1 MSTQIPHNTEPGL
14 TSGGQTDHARTSTQ
28 GAALDHAVDREYRRA
43 RHLRRRDFLLAI
55 LTPIVLLGAWEAAA
69 RGGLLDA
76 RLFTPPS
83 AIATRGWHMI
93 ESGELWHHIGATVAR
108 LMIGLVMGAVVG
120 VAAGLLM
127 GVWRPLRAALEPTFT
142 ALYALPKIAILP
154 LLLLIFGL
162 TETPKVLSVA
172 ISVFFVVQINTLA
185 GILQIDSRILEA
197 ARAYHATGWKLFR
210 FVLLPGAL
218 PSIMTGL
225 RVSAGMAV
233 IVITA
238 VEFVASNSGL
248 GYLIW
253 NSWQL
258 FQPQTMFVGLILVC
272 LIGAAITGLVILLE
286 RALVPWRRAGHTPR
300 KERNK

>member
-1 MSTQIPHNTEPGL
+1 MTQSL
-14 TSGGQTDHARTSTQ
+14 TRDDRATREDSAD
-28 GAALDHAVDREYRRA
+28 AALRVAVDREHRRHRRLRA
-43 RHLRRRDFLLAI
+43 RDLALAVLTPVALLA
-55 LTPIVLLGAWEAAA
+55 LWEIAAA
-69 RGGLLDA
+69 AGMLDA

-83 AIATRGWHMI
+83 EIVARGWDMIAT
-93 ESGELWHHIGATVAR
+93 GELWVHVWSTVGR
-108 LMIGLVMGAVVG
+108 LVAGFALGGVCGVAVGLVMGVS
-120 VAAGLLM
+120 
-127 GVWRPLRAALEPTFT
+127 RPLRAALGPTFT

-185 GILQIDSRILEA
+185 GIVQIDKRILEA
-197 ARAYHATGWKLFR
+197 ARAYQATGWKLFR
-210 FVLLPGAL
+210 YVLLPGAT

-233 IVITA
+233 IVVTA
-238 VEFVASNSGL
+238 VEFVASNNGL

-258 FQPQTMFVGLILVC
+258 FQPQTMFVGLITVSI
-272 LIGAAITGLVILLE
+272 IGAVVTGLIILAE
-286 RALVPWRRAGHTPR
+286 RALLPWQHSGGPR
-300 KERNK
+300 KKGKVQ

>member
-1 MSTQIPHNTEPGL
+1 MSKT
-14 TSGGQTDHARTSTQ
+14 
-28 GAALDHAVDREYRRA
+28 AVDVSSSPATNPALEVATQNEYRRERRLRA
-43 RHLRRRDFLLAI
+43 RDLALAVLTPVVLLA
-55 LTPIVLLGAWEAAA
+55 LWEVAALAGA
-69 RGGLLDA
+69 LDA

-83 AIATRGWHMI
+83 AIAGRAWQMI
-93 ESGELWHHIGATVAR
+93 SDGELWQDAVATIAR
-108 LMIGLVMGAVVG
+108 LSVG
-120 VAAGLLM
+120 FVLGSALGVLTGLLM
-127 GVWRPLRAALEPTFT
+127 GVSRPLRAALGPTFT
-142 ALYALPKIAILP
+142 SLYALPKIAILP

-185 GILQIDSRILEA
+185 GILQIDARILEA

-210 FVLLPGAL
+210 YVLLPGAT
-218 PSIMTGL
+218 PAIMTGL

-238 VEFVASNSGL
+238 VEFVASNNGL

-258 FQPQTMFVGLILVC
+258 FQPQTMFVGLIAVSI
-272 LIGAAITGLVILLE
+272 IGALVTGLVIVLE
-286 RALVPWRRAGHTPR
+286 RMLLPWRYSNSPR
-300 KERNK
+300 RKVQK

>member
-1 MSTQIPHNTEPGL
+1 MSKT
-14 TSGGQTDHARTSTQ
+14 
-28 GAALDHAVDREYRRA
+28 AVDVSSSPATNPALEVATQNEYRRERRLRA
-43 RHLRRRDFLLAI
+43 RDLALAVLTPVVLLA
-55 LTPIVLLGAWEAAA
+55 LWEVAALAGA
-69 RGGLLDA
+69 LDA

-83 AIATRGWHMI
+83 AIAGRAWQMI
-93 ESGELWHHIGATVAR
+93 SDGELWQDAVATIAR
-108 LMIGLVMGAVVG
+108 LSVG
-120 VAAGLLM
+120 FVLGSALGVLTGLLM
-127 GVWRPLRAALEPTFT
+127 GVSRPLRAALGPTFT
-142 ALYALPKIAILP
+142 SLYALPKIAILP

-185 GILQIDSRILEA
+185 GILQIDARILEA

-210 FVLLPGAL
+210 YVLLPGAT
-218 PSIMTGL
+218 PAIMTGL

-238 VEFVASNSGL
+238 VEFVASNNGL

-258 FQPQTMFVGLILVC
+258 FQPETMFVGLIAVSI
-272 LIGAAITGLVILLE
+272 IGALVTGLVIALE
-286 RALVPWRRAGHTPR
+286 RVLLPWRYSTGPR
-300 KERNK
+300 RKVQK

>member
-1 MSTQIPHNTEPGL
+1 MTQSLTRDSTAVRSDE
-14 TSGGQTDHARTSTQ
+14 
-28 GAALDHAVDREYRRA
+28 ALRRA
-43 RHLRRRDFLLAI
+43 VEREHRRHRLLRGRDLALAVLTPLVLLA
-55 LTPIVLLGAWEAAA
+55 LWEIAAA
-69 RGGLLDA
+69 TGMLDA

-83 AIATRGWHMI
+83 EILSRGWEMI
-93 ESGELWHHIGATVAR
+93 STGELWVHVYSTVAR
-108 LMIGLVMGAVVG
+108 LLTGFALGAVAGIAVG
-120 VAAGLLM
+120 LGM
-127 GVWRPLRAALEPTFT
+127 GVSRPLRAALGPTFT

-185 GILQIDSRILEA
+185 GITQIDGRILEA
-197 ARAYHATGWKLFR
+197 ARAYRATGWRLFR
-210 FVLLPGAL
+210 YVLLPGAT

-233 IVITA
+233 IVVTA
-238 VEFVASNSGL
+238 VEFVASNNGL

-258 FQPQTMFVGLILVC
+258 FQPQTMFVGLITVSI
-272 LIGAAITGLVILLE
+272 IGAVVTGLIILLE
-286 RALVPWRRAGHTPR
+286 RALLPWQHSGGPR
-300 KERNK
+300 KKGRKQ

>member
-1 MSTQIPHNTEPGL
+1 MTQSLTRDSTA
-14 TSGGQTDHARTSTQ
+14 ARSDD
-28 GAALDHAVDREYRRA
+28 ALRRA
-43 RHLRRRDFLLAI
+43 VEREHRRHRLLRTRDLA
-55 LTPIVLLGAWEAAA
+55 LAVATPLVLLTLWEIAAA
-69 RGGLLDA
+69 TGMLDA

-83 AIATRGWHMI
+83 EILTRGWEMI
-93 ESGELWHHIGATVAR
+93 STGELWVHVYSTVAR
-108 LMIGLVMGAVVG
+108 LLTGFALGAVLGIAVGLVMGVS
-120 VAAGLLM
+120 
-127 GVWRPLRAALEPTFT
+127 RPLRAAFGPTFT

-185 GILQIDSRILEA
+185 GITQIDGRILEA
-197 ARAYHATGWKLFR
+197 ARAYRATGWRLFR
-210 FVLLPGAL
+210 YVLLPGAT

-233 IVITA
+233 IVVTA
-238 VEFVASNSGL
+238 VEFVASNNGL

-258 FQPQTMFVGLILVC
+258 FQPQTMFVGLITVSI
-272 LIGAAITGLVILLE
+272 IGAVVTGLIILLE
-286 RALVPWRRAGHTPR
+286 RALLPWQHSGGPR
-300 KERNK
+300 KKGRKQ

>member
-1 MSTQIPHNTEPGL
+1 MT
-14 TSGGQTDHARTSTQ
+14 TSLERASQERHTTALDEAVRREHRRHRRLQARDTAL
-28 GAALDHAVDREYRRA
+28 AALTP
-43 RHLRRRDFLLAI
+43 LLLLLA
-55 LTPIVLLGAWEAAA
+55 WESAA
-69 RGGLLDA
+69 RAGALDS

-83 AIATRGWHMI
+83 EILAEGWEMVVD
-93 ESGELWHHIGATVAR
+93 GELWIHTGATVAR
-108 LMIGLVMGAVVG
+108 LAAGFVLGAVVG
-120 VAAGLLM
+120 IAVGLLM
-127 GVWRPLRAALEPTFT
+127 GVSRPIRAALGPTFT

-185 GILQIDSRILEA
+185 GIVQIDGRILEA
-197 ARAYHATGWKLFR
+197 ARAYRATGWNLFR
-210 FVLLPGAL
+210 YVLLPGAT

-233 IVITA
+233 IVVTA
-238 VEFVASNSGL
+238 VEFVASNNGL

-258 FQPQTMFVGLILVC
+258 FQPQIMFVGLITVS
-272 LIGAAITGLVILLE
+272 LIGALITGLVILLE
-286 RALVPWRRAGHTPR
+286 RALLPWRHASGPR
-300 KERNK
+300 RKGRKS

>member
-1 MSTQIPHNTEPGL
+1 MNRPASAEPG
-14 TSGGQTDHARTSTQ
+14 DRP
-28 GAALDHAVDREYRRA
+28 AADLDQAIQREYRRE
-43 RHLRRRDFLLAI
+43 RLLRSRDIALAVC
-55 LTPIVLLGAWEAAA
+55 TPIVLLLVWE
-69 RGGLLDA
+69 LLALVGVLDR

-83 AIATRGWHMI
+83 EIAVRAWELTV
-93 ESGELWHHIGATVAR
+93 SGEIVPHVLSTIAR
-108 LMIGLVMGAVVG
+108 LAVGFVAGSVVG
-120 VAAGLLM
+120 IVVGLLM
-127 GVWRPLRAALEPTFT
+127 GVWRPLRAALGPTFT

-185 GILQIDSRILEA
+185 GILQIDARTLEA
-197 ARAYHATGWKLFR
+197 ARAYRATGWKLFR
-210 FVLLPGAL
+210 YVLLPAAT

-225 RVSAGMAV
+225 RVAAGMAV

-238 VEFVASNSGL
+238 VEFVASDNGL

-258 FQPQTMFVGLILVC
+258 FQPSTMFVGLIAVS
-272 LIGAAITGLVILLE
+272 LIGALATGLIILLE
-286 RALVPWRRAGHTPR
+286 RAMVPWRYAGRSTRRSAARRPQPQQNAR
-300 KERNK
+300 EVERQ

>member
-1 MSTQIPHNTEPGL
+1 MSRPDDLDSAIRRASRREQRLRYRDIALAVL
-14 TSGGQTDHARTSTQ
+14 TPLLLLIIWEVL
-28 GAALDHAVDREYRRA
+28 ALIGVVDR
-43 RHLRRRDFLLAI
+43 
-55 LTPIVLLGAWEAAA
+55 
-69 RGGLLDA
+69 

-83 AIATRGWHMI
+83 QIAVRGW
-93 ESGELWHHIGATVAR
+93 ELTVSGQIVPHVLSTIAR
-108 LMIGLVMGAVVG
+108 LAVGFVLGSVVG
-120 VAAGLLM
+120 IVVGLLM
-127 GVWRPLRAALEPTFT
+127 GVWRPLRAALAPTFT

-185 GILQIDSRILEA
+185 GIVQIDARILEA
-197 ARAYHATGWKLFR
+197 ARAYRATGWKLFR
-210 FVLLPGAL
+210 SVLLPAAT

-238 VEFVASNSGL
+238 VEFVASDNGL

-258 FQPQTMFVGLILVC
+258 FQPSTMFVGLIAVS
-272 LIGAAITGLVILLE
+272 LIGAVATGLIILLE
-286 RALVPWRRAGHTPR
+286 RVLLPWRYAGRSSRRSTVPHPPSEQRTR
-300 KERNK
+300 EVERP

>member
-1 MSTQIPHNTEPGL
+1 MQERHTTALDEAVRREHRRHRRLQ
-14 TSGGQTDHARTSTQ
+14 ARDTAL
-28 GAALDHAVDREYRRA
+28 AALTP
-43 RHLRRRDFLLAI
+43 LLLLLA
-55 LTPIVLLGAWEAAA
+55 WESAA
-69 RGGLLDA
+69 RAGALDS

-83 AIATRGWHMI
+83 EILAEGWEMVVD
-93 ESGELWHHIGATVAR
+93 GELWIHTGATVAR
-108 LMIGLVMGAVVG
+108 LAAGFVLGAVVG
-120 VAAGLLM
+120 IAVGLLM
-127 GVWRPLRAALEPTFT
+127 GVSRPIRAALGPTFT

-185 GILQIDSRILEA
+185 GIVQIDGRILEA
-197 ARAYHATGWKLFR
+197 ARAYRATGWNLFR
-210 FVLLPGAL
+210 YVLLPGAT

-233 IVITA
+233 IVVTA
-238 VEFVASNSGL
+238 VEFVASNNGL

-258 FQPQTMFVGLILVC
+258 FQPQIMFVGLITVS
-272 LIGAAITGLVILLE
+272 LIGALITGLVILLE
-286 RALVPWRRAGHTPR
+286 RALLPWRHASGPR
-300 KERNK
+300 RKGRKS

>member
-1 MSTQIPHNTEPGL
+1 MTSQSVAEP
-14 TSGGQTDHARTSTQ
+14 DRTPVSQ
-28 GAALDHAVDREYRRA
+28 PNPELDAAIGREYRRE
-43 RHLRRRDFLLAI
+43 RRLRFRDLSLAI
-55 LTPIVLLGAWEAAA
+55 LTPIVLLLSWEVAA
-69 RGGLLDA
+69 GTGLLDP

-83 AIATRGWHMI
+83 EIGAKGWEMI
-93 ESGELWHHIGATVAR
+93 VGGELWEHVGSTLAR
-108 LMIGLVMGAVVG
+108 LLTGFVLGSAAGVLV
-120 VAAGLLM
+120 GLLM
-127 GVWRPLRAALEPTFT
+127 GVWRPVRAALGPTFT

-162 TETPKVLSVA
+162 TETPKVLAVA

-185 GILQIDSRILEA
+185 GIVQIDGRILEA
-197 ARAYHATGWKLFR
+197 AQAYKAAGWKLFR
-210 FVLLPGAL
+210 YVLLPGAT

-233 IVITA
+233 IVVTA

-258 FQPQTMFVGLILVC
+258 FQPSRMFVGLIVVSI
-272 LIGAAITGLVILLE
+272 IGALVTGLIVLLE
-286 RALVPWRRAGHTPR
+286 RQLLPWRHPR
-300 KERNK
+300 TSRRKGKTL

>member
-1 MSTQIPHNTEPGL
+1 MTQSLTRDSTA
-14 TSGGQTDHARTSTQ
+14 ARSDD
-28 GAALDHAVDREYRRA
+28 ALRRA
-43 RHLRRRDFLLAI
+43 VEREHRRHRLLRTRDLALAVLTPLVLLA
-55 LTPIVLLGAWEAAA
+55 LWEVAAA
-69 RGGLLDA
+69 TGMLDA

-83 AIATRGWHMI
+83 EILSRGWEMI
-93 ESGELWHHIGATVAR
+93 STGELWVHVYSTVAR
-108 LMIGLVMGAVVG
+108 LLTGFALGAVVGIAVGLVMGVS
-120 VAAGLLM
+120 
-127 GVWRPLRAALEPTFT
+127 RPLRAAFGPTFT

-185 GILQIDSRILEA
+185 GITQIDGRILEA
-197 ARAYHATGWKLFR
+197 ARAYRATGWRLFR
-210 FVLLPGAL
+210 YVLLPGAT

-233 IVITA
+233 IVVTA
-238 VEFVASNSGL
+238 VEFVASNNGL

-258 FQPQTMFVGLILVC
+258 FQPQTMFVGLITVSI
-272 LIGAAITGLVILLE
+272 IGAVVTGLIILLE
-286 RALVPWRRAGHTPR
+286 RALLPWQHSGGPR
-300 KERNK
+300 KKGRKQ